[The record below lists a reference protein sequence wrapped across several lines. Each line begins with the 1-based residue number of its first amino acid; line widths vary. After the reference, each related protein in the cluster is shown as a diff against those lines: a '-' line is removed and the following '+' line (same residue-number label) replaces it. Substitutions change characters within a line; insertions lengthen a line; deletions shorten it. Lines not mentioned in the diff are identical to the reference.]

1 MNFEGIKTLL
11 LKIWALIIT
20 VIAGITSIFQGN
32 ITANKPLKLEK

>member
-20 VIAGITSIFQGN
+20 VIAGITSLFKAISQ
-32 ITANKPLKLEK
+32 TPKR